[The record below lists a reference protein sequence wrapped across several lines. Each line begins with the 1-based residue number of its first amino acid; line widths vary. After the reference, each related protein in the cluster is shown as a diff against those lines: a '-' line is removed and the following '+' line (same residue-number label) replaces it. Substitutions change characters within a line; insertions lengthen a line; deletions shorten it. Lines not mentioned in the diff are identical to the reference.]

1 MQKILLTFI
10 FFCQAFNALYS
21 QAAIVSDPI
30 FIRSD
35 YGYELIGRLR
45 DRVLVF
51 RDRYDDFVV
60 QAFDAQMHLSW
71 SKDLND
77 LDRRGMQVIAVI
89 PGRNDF
95 SVVYQM
101 RRRGHTIL
109 RVHKYDPGANL
120 IDSMMLKDYGERLF
134 VTPVLDYVQSDDR
147 NCIVVY
153 NTAERNRIEASCF
166 LLDKMKLLWDT
177 THLVA
182 ETTDAFED
190 RQPELALSNTGSF
203 FWLTE
208 KNNHKGKLDK
218 HELNIRRFDP
228 AGIHENQVPLGPYLT
243 VNSKF
248 IFDNLNNCL
257 SGAGLW
263 SEKGGDRVN
272 GAFYF
277 SSTPGSELTQVLH
290 YEPFDEKFIAILKQ
304 KGGGDDSRGIADTE
318 LRELLLRQDGGI
330 IMVVER
336 YRETLQGAAAGQ
348 GFFHDGMRTI
358 VNYYYDD
365 VFLVAFQPNG
375 QTQWQTA
382 LHKKQYSQ
390 DDDGTFSSYF
400 LLRNVDKMRFLF
412 NDEIKYENT
421 CSEYVV
427 NPIGDFDRN
436 SLLNTINQGLRL
448 RFRDS
453 LQLNA
458 SECIVPSE
466 YRGRLRLVLLRF

>member
-208 KNNHKGKLDK
+208 KNNHSISVGSIQLESMK
-218 HELNIRRFDP
+218 IRCHW
-228 AGIHENQVPLGPYLT
+228 AHI
-243 VNSKF
+243 
-248 IFDNLNNCL
+248 
-257 SGAGLW
+257 
-263 SEKGGDRVN
+263 
-272 GAFYF
+272 
-277 SSTPGSELTQVLH
+277 
-290 YEPFDEKFIAILKQ
+290 
-304 KGGGDDSRGIADTE
+304 
-318 LRELLLRQDGGI
+318 
-330 IMVVER
+330 
-336 YRETLQGAAAGQ
+336 
-348 GFFHDGMRTI
+348 
-358 VNYYYDD
+358 
-365 VFLVAFQPNG
+365 
-375 QTQWQTA
+375 
-382 LHKKQYSQ
+382 
-390 DDDGTFSSYF
+390 
-400 LLRNVDKMRFLF
+400 
-412 NDEIKYENT
+412 
-421 CSEYVV
+421 
-427 NPIGDFDRN
+427 
-436 SLLNTINQGLRL
+436 
-448 RFRDS
+448 
-453 LQLNA
+453 
-458 SECIVPSE
+458 
-466 YRGRLRLVLLRF
+466 